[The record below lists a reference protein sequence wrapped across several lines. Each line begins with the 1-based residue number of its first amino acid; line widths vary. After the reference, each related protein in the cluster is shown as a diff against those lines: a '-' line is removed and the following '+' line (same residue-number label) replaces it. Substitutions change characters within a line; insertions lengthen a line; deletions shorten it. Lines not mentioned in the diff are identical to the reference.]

1 MYRAVKWLH
10 TVQMSEHYKHQLPV
24 SPVANSP
31 VQWQCYQ
38 NYDQQH
44 TQWSL
49 EISNFDIDVTP
60 VNEDLCIEVFFFKV
74 ERPCLNA

>member
-1 MYRAVKWLH
+1 MKWLH
-10 TVQMSEHYKHQLPV
+10 TVQMSEHYKQQLPV

-31 VQWQCYQ
+31 VPVQCYH

-49 EISNFDIDVTP
+49 EITNFNIDVP
-60 VNEDLCIEVFFFKV
+60 ANEDLCFKAVHFKV
-74 ERPCLNA
+74 DIPFEVS

>member
-1 MYRAVKWLH
+1 
-10 TVQMSEHYKHQLPV
+10 MSEHYKQQLPV

-31 VQWQCYQ
+31 VPVQCYH

-49 EISNFDIDVTP
+49 EITNFNIVIPP
-60 VNEDLCIEVFFFKV
+60 VDEDLCVEAVHFKV
-74 ERPCLNA
+74 DIPFEVS